1 MFEEGK
7 DLEQIA
13 KERGLAHS
21 TIIGH
26 LAKFAEQGILD
37 LSKIISEEKILIF
50 EKTFQEKPQES
61 LTNWKNI
68 LPDDFDYH
76 EIRLL
81 WNHYQYLEQ
90 NNKEGTT

>member
-1 MFEEGK
+1 M
-7 DLEQIA
+7 
-13 KERGLAHS
+13 
-21 TIIGH
+21 
-26 LAKFAEQGILD
+26 
-37 LSKIISEEKILIF
+37 IF

-90 NNKEGTT
+90 NNKEGIA